1 RQDLR
6 DHVDLVVE
14 PFREQRADRA
24 VDQTAGE
31 CFLFGGAAFTLEE
44 AARDASGG
52 GELFLVVH
60 GQGEEILSFLDRL
73 GGGNGAQHHGFAVS
87 GEDRPISLTGNA
99 AGFQSEGLSAPL
111 QRYGFRVEHWFSLD
125 PRALLPR
132 GVCCRVCRPGPVWG
146 LSGPEAPSPDCEGCR
161 MQEAA
166 RRGAASQSLTYEV
179 RASGSDC

>member
-87 GEDRPISLTGNA
+87 GEDRPVSLTGNA

-111 QRYGFRVEHWFSLD
+111 QRYGFRVEHWFSFVN
-125 PRALLPR
+125 PPCPIAGR
-132 GVCCRVCRPGPVWG
+132 GLCAGEYRPGPVRG
-146 LSGPEAPSPDCEGCR
+146 LVSPKAPPPDCEG
-161 MQEAA
+161 
-166 RRGAASQSLTYEV
+166 
-179 RASGSDC
+179 